1 MPFKHIFGAQIEN
14 MLENHADQR
23 EMVLLFSLLFYVV
36 ATSEAITSD
45 FSSALDYSTSLKK
58 ATSYVITPCMYR
70 FCFAL
75 GTSVSRG
82 FFQCLRTGS
91 KTCSIQMLWICNVVE
106 RTFGLQGKHSLILF
120 ARLLLLLSSS
130 FDTRTRTRQKR
141 QRTCTSMFFKQNVTP
156 LSEIYHQRVCRRA
169 SIG

>member
-1 MPFKHIFGAQIEN
+1 MPFKHIFGAQIENN

-36 ATSEAITSD
+36 ATSKAITSD
-45 FSSALDYSTSLKK
+45 FSSVLDYSTKGDKLRYYSVYLPLLLC
-58 ATSYVITPCMYR
+58 TRNVG
-70 FCFAL
+70 L
-75 GTSVSRG
+75 GVSRG
-82 FFQCLRTGS
+82 FFQGLRTGL
-91 KTCSIQMLWICNVVE
+91 KTCSIQMLWICDVVE

-120 ARLLLLLSSS
+120 ARPLLLLTSSS
-130 FDTRTRTRQKR
+130 DTRTRQKR

-156 LSEIYHQRVCRRA
+156 LNEIYHQRVCRRA